1 MNRKKLLTV
10 AAAILI
16 FISAVLTAFG
26 NSFQEIP
33 NSGSESEVL
42 EQMLGRA
49 EAIVNYEWCTDNFS

>member
-26 NSFQEIP
+26 NSFQEMP

-49 EAIVNYEWCTDNFS
+49 EAIVNYE